1 MGVEAI
7 IILSF
12 LINSVYVE
20 QVKETIFC
28 TLISLIAS
36 FDKINE
42 IKYFLS
48 LLRCPLPS
56 YYFP

>member
-36 FDKINE
+36 FDKIN
-42 IKYFLS
+42 
-48 LLRCPLPS
+48 
-56 YYFP
+56 